1 MADGFLGRWS
11 QRKIAIK
18 EGKPLDEVVP
28 VAKPAVKPDV
38 KPAVAPADQS
48 PAADSK
54 ASTPSGVWGQPNFQA
69 YGAPAPQAAA
79 PADEVPAQEPPTL
92 ADAQT
97 LTPQSDFKPYMSAQV
112 SPDVRN
118 AAMKKLFADPHF
130 NVMDGLDIYIDDY
143 TKPDPLPL
151 SMMRQMA
158 SANFLGLFD
167 DEKKEQ
173 ASPTQAPSSELA
185 APSPQSLPA
194 EESPVLSTPQTT
206 AAQTAEPVPRPDD
219 AKL

>member
-1 MADGFLGRWS
+1 
-11 QRKIAIK
+11 
-18 EGKPLDEVVP
+18 
-28 VAKPAVKPDV
+28 VKS
-38 KPAVAPADQS
+38 AVAPSDQK
-48 PAADSK
+48 PAAASK
-54 ASTPSGVWGQPNFQA
+54 TSLENTPSGVWGQPNFQA

-206 AAQTAEPVPRPDD
+206 APQTAEPGPRPDD